1 MLNYSYFSHL
11 SSWSFNL
18 SLKIEFDLS
27 IFSLLFNF
35 ALSTSI
41 VGKLFDHLQ
50 QWIKKYFVN
59 SITNSMISNGHSLT
73 FVINTIF
80 AIFNSI
86 GISKFLLTMFLPDSK
101 TVLLQGKARDNE
113 ELSQC
118 HFYKSYKGPNSL
130 SQF

>member
-1 MLNYSYFSHL
+1 MLNYSTLSHL

-18 SLKIEFDLS
+18 SLKIEFHLS

-50 QWIKKYFVN
+50 QWIKYFVN
-59 SITNSMISNGHSLT
+59 SITNSMISNGYSLT
-73 FVINTIF
+73 FVIYTIY

-86 GISKFLLTMFLPDSK
+86 GISKLSSNQVFIR
-101 TVLLQGKARDNE
+101 LQGKARYNE
-113 ELSQC
+113 ELSQR
-118 HFYKSYKGPNSL
+118 HFYKSYKVPNSL

>member
-1 MLNYSYFSHL
+1 MLNYSNFSHL

-27 IFSLLFNF
+27 IVSLLFNF

-50 QWIKKYFVN
+50 QWIYYFVN
-59 SITNSMISNGHSLT
+59 SITNSMISNGYSLT

-86 GISKFLLTMFLPDSK
+86 GISKISSNHVFTRFQNSF
-101 TVLLQGKARDNE
+101 TTGQ
-113 ELSQC
+113 SQI
-118 HFYKSYKGPNSL
+118 
-130 SQF
+130 